1 MIESGY
7 YPPGAQYD
15 PKAPYNKEKQEEV
28 EIEVTVSV
36 TLSKT
41 IKVRVNDYTIEPD
54 SYGGCQLDFS
64 QCDLKKAVEDQHTL
78 PQDAG
83 RCIGNYAYEAGY
95 KKCPEVDELSNWNV
109 DDFEVI
115 VEE

>member
-1 MIESGY
+1 MFESGY

-15 PKAPYNKEKQEEV
+15 SSAPYNEEKQKEV
-28 EIEVTVSV
+28 EVEVTVSV

-41 IKVRVNDYTIEPD
+41 LKVRLDDYIIEPD

-64 QCDLKKAVEDQHTL
+64 QCNLRKAVEDQYTL

-83 RCIGNYAYEAGY
+83 KYISNYAYKAGY
-95 KKCPEVDELSNWNV
+95 KGCIEADELSNWSV
-109 DDFEVI
+109 DDFEV
-115 VEE
+115 VLE